1 MEKKQ
6 INALEVILMLG
17 VSILILLISYRCES
31 TAKSSVPSTDTITY
45 DILPTVPTFM
55 DKSPKEGLWEALLYY
70 EIKHPEIV
78 YAQAVLETGHFK
90 SKGCTRDNN
99 LFGLFNSREMK
110 YHKFSHWSQSVE
122 AYKNWIQNRYKDSED
137 YYTFL
142 ERIGYAEDPNYINKL
157 KQIVKNGKIK

>member
-1 MEKKQ
+1 MERKT

-31 TAKSSVPSTDTITY
+31 TAKSSVPDADTITY

-55 DKSPKEGLWEALLYY
+55 DKSAKEGLWEALLYY

-78 YAQAVLETGHFK
+78 YAQAILETGHFK